1 MNPPDDDRYSLLG
14 DRLVLAVALIAV
26 ALYLAGVIA

>member
-1 MNPPDDDRYSLLG
+1 MDDDSYTYWG

-26 ALYLAGVIA
+26 ALYLAGVIG